1 MRLNPEK
8 RPTGPPKSEEN
19 PEIVVDGR
27 LKGAFSRL
35 QRPWRVVQRARSSGS
50 GSITR
55 PQWMM
60 ILKMSGA
67 IRSSLIQS
75 KSGRRPDRCLAAP
88 AGSSRS
94 ILIMRGP
101 YEAAVVLGEGSWRR
115 SRWPF
120 PGGRN
125 TRGSSWGSG
134 FGRKAAVAAWTSAA
148 AKFVSRPSDFLGLRF
163 FGHPS
168 FRVSGIRVSEQ
179 GSDVGSGSK
188 IEEVL
193 GGERALKAERAQ
205 KR

>member
-1 MRLNPEK
+1 MDDDLENVRRYPVEPYPVEVWPET
-8 RPTGPPKSEEN
+8 RPVLG
-19 PEIVVDGR
+19 
-27 LKGAFSRL
+27 
-35 QRPWRVVQRARSSGS
+35 RSSWFE
-50 GSITR
+50 
-55 PQWMM
+55 P
-60 ILKMSGA
+60 LYPYYEGA
-67 IRSSLIQS
+67 
-75 KSGRRPDRCLAAP
+75 
-88 AGSSRS
+88 
-94 ILIMRGP
+94 LIMRGP
-101 YEAAVVLGEGSWRR
+101 YQAAVVLGEGSWRR

-179 GSDVGSGSK
+179 GSDVGNGSK